1 MADQILGKTR
11 DGTPVRL
18 DVDSLI
24 ASRLLIQAN
33 SGAGKSWAICR
44 LLEQTHGRI
53 QHVVLNLRVL
63 PPGECAASVF

>member
-1 MADQILGKTR
+1 MSATIGKSADGKALR
-11 DGTPVRL
+11 V